1 MKNSIIFA
9 IVCVFVSLVVI
20 VFLFGGPYKRMEFEK
35 TKNIELEDAQ
45 DTESSSG
52 QSASD

>member
-20 VFLFGGPYKRMEFEK
+20 ALLFGGPYKRMEFEK
-35 TKNIELEDAQ
+35 TKNIEMEDVDDSKSNSDQ
-45 DTESSSG
+45 SSS
-52 QSASD
+52 D